1 MTKVNINIIDS
12 ISYDDPENVSEFR
25 NLNMDITQEK
35 VLFTKMLQQIVK
47 SINDMMAN
55 FVNVT
60 LISEDISLFT

>member
-25 NLNMDITQEK
+25 NLNIDITQSK

-47 SINDMMAN
+47 SINDMMTN

-60 LISEDISLFT
+60 LISEDIRLFT